1 MGIKLVGDDGKGGC
15 MRNFDK
21 LGGDA
26 QCVGCGWMEAVFRE
40 KNDGVLRF

>member
-1 MGIKLVGDDGKGGC
+1 MGIKLVGDDGDGGC

-21 LGGDA
+21 LGGAA
-26 QCVGCGWMEAVFRE
+26 QCVGYGWMDPFFCE